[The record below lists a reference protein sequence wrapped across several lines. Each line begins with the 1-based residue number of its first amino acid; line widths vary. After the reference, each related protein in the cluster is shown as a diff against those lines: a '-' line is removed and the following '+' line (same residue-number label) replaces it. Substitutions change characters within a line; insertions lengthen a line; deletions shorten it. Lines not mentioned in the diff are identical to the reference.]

1 MGGLLWLDWVVGR
14 TLSPMSTSDI
24 TALTLAQAAEEIR
37 NQRLSPVELTEAC
50 LDHIT
55 NEDQRINS
63 FNAVFVLEALE
74 SALKAEKEIKKGKY
88 RGPLHGIPVAVKD
101 LIDIKDQPTTAASR
115 VLSDNEATE
124 DSAVVKR
131 LRKAGAVIVGKNNL
145 HEFAYGGSGYIS
157 SFGPVLNPCDPNRV
171 TGGSSSGSAAAVA
184 AHFCFAA
191 IGTDT
196 AGSIRLPAACCGIV
210 GLKPTFARV
219 SAEGV
224 VPLSW
229 SYDHV
234 GPLARTPEDAA
245 CVLEAISDWKP
256 KPVNVADLRIGIGRD
271 FFWDGINDNVNTA
284 VQHAIEHL
292 ASKVAD
298 VCDVSIPIDEDRTV
312 SSSESWEFHKKWVQE
327 KPDLYDPRT
336 LARVRSGERYTADE
350 ISVKREELKKLR
362 ASAARLF
369 QDVDVILTPTSPI
382 LPPTFSELESDPD
395 SLRPLELLMLR
406 NTRPWN
412 VLGVPAISVPCG
424 DMIGLQ
430 IAGMD
435 EHSVLAVASA
445 CFPY

>member
-1 MGGLLWLDWVVGR
+1 
-14 TLSPMSTSDI
+14 MSASDI
-24 TALTLAQAAEEIR
+24 TALTLAQAADEIR
-37 NQRLSPVELTEAC
+37 TQRLSPVELTEAC
-50 LDHIT
+50 LDKIT

-63 FNAVFVLEALE
+63 FNALFVLESLE

-115 VLSDNEATE
+115 IFNHNTATE
-124 DSAVVKR
+124 DAAVVKR
-131 LRKAGAVIVGKNNL
+131 LRKAGAVFVGKNNL

-157 SFGPVLNPCDPNRV
+157 AFGPVRNPRDPNRI

-184 AHFCFAA
+184 AHFCFAS

-196 AGSIRLPAACCGIV
+196 AGSIRLPAACCGII
-210 GLKPTFARV
+210 GLKPAFGRV
-219 SAEGV
+219 STEGV

-234 GPLARTPEDAA
+234 GPLARTPQDAA
-245 CVLEAISDWKP
+245 LVLEAISDWKP
-256 KPVNVADLRIGIGRD
+256 NPVDVRNLRVGIARE
-271 FFWDGINDNVNTA
+271 FFWNDINDNVNTA
-284 VQHAIEHL
+284 VSHAIESL
-292 ASKVAD
+292 APKVAS
-298 VCDVSIPIDEDRTV
+298 VREVSIPIDEDRTV
-312 SSSESWEFHKKWVQE
+312 SSSESWAFHRDWSQQ
-327 KPDLYDPRT
+327 KPDRYDPRT
-336 LARVRSGERYTADE
+336 LARIRSGERYTPEE
-350 ISVKREELKKLR
+350 ISTKREQLKRLR
-362 ASAARLF
+362 TSAAGLF

-412 VLGVPAISVPCG
+412 VVGVPAISVPCG

-435 EHSVLAVASA
+435 EDSVLAVASA

>member
-1 MGGLLWLDWVVGR
+1 
-14 TLSPMSTSDI
+14 MSTSDI
-24 TALTLAQAAEEIR
+24 TALTLAQAADEIR
-37 NQRLSPVELTEAC
+37 TQRLSPVELTEAC
-50 LDHIT
+50 LDKIT

-63 FNAVFVLEALE
+63 FNALFVLESLE

-115 VLSDNEATE
+115 IFNHNTATE
-124 DSAVVKR
+124 DAAVVKR

-157 SFGPVLNPCDPNRV
+157 AFGPVRNPRDPNRI

-184 AHFCFAA
+184 AHFCFAS

-196 AGSIRLPAACCGIV
+196 AGSIRLPAACCGII
-210 GLKPTFARV
+210 GLKPAFGRV
-219 SAEGV
+219 STEGV

-234 GPLARTPEDAA
+234 GPLARTPQDAA
-245 CVLEAISDWKP
+245 LVLEAISDWKP
-256 KPVNVADLRIGIGRD
+256 NPVDVRNLRVGIARE
-271 FFWDGINDNVNTA
+271 FFWNDINDKVNTA
-284 VQHAIEHL
+284 VSHAIESL
-292 ASKVAD
+292 APKVAS
-298 VCDVSIPIDEDRTV
+298 VREVSIPIDEDRTV
-312 SSSESWEFHKKWVQE
+312 SSSESWAFHKDWSQQ
-327 KPDLYDPRT
+327 KPDRYDPRT
-336 LARVRSGERYTADE
+336 LARIRSGERYTPEE
-350 ISVKREELKKLR
+350 ISTKREQLKRLR
-362 ASAARLF
+362 ASAAGLF

-435 EHSVLAVASA
+435 EDSVLAVASA

>member
-1 MGGLLWLDWVVGR
+1 
-14 TLSPMSTSDI
+14 MSTSDI
-24 TALTLAQAAEEIR
+24 TALTLAQAADEIR
-37 NQRLSPVELTEAC
+37 TQRLSPVELTEAC
-50 LDHIT
+50 LDKIT

-63 FNAVFVLEALE
+63 FNALFVLESLE

-115 VLSDNEATE
+115 IFNHNTATE
-124 DSAVVKR
+124 DAAVVKR

-157 SFGPVLNPCDPNRV
+157 AFGPVRNPRDPNRI

-184 AHFCFAA
+184 AHFCFAS

-196 AGSIRLPAACCGIV
+196 AGSIRLPAACCGII
-210 GLKPTFARV
+210 GLKPAFGRV
-219 SAEGV
+219 STEGV

-234 GPLARTPEDAA
+234 GPLARTPQDAA
-245 CVLEAISDWKP
+245 LVLEAISDWKP
-256 KPVNVADLRIGIGRD
+256 NPVDVRNLRVGIARE
-271 FFWDGINDNVNTA
+271 FFWNDINDNVNTA
-284 VQHAIEHL
+284 VSHAIESL
-292 ASKVAD
+292 APKVAS
-298 VCDVSIPIDEDRTV
+298 VREVSIPIDEDRTV
-312 SSSESWEFHKKWVQE
+312 SSSESWAFHKDWSQQ
-327 KPDLYDPRT
+327 KPDRYDPRT
-336 LARVRSGERYTADE
+336 LARIRSGERYTPDE
-350 ISVKREELKKLR
+350 ISTKREQLKKLR
-362 ASAARLF
+362 ASAAGFF

-435 EHSVLAVASA
+435 EDSVLAVASA

>member
-1 MGGLLWLDWVVGR
+1 
-14 TLSPMSTSDI
+14 MSTSDI
-24 TALTLAQAAEEIR
+24 TALTLAQAADEIR
-37 NQRLSPVELTEAC
+37 TQRLSPVELTEAC
-50 LDHIT
+50 LDKIT

-63 FNAVFVLEALE
+63 FNALFVLESLE

-115 VLSDNEATE
+115 IFNHNTATE
-124 DSAVVKR
+124 DAAVVKR

-157 SFGPVLNPCDPNRV
+157 AFGLVRNPRDNNRI

-184 AHFCFAA
+184 AQFCFAS

-196 AGSIRLPAACCGIV
+196 AGSIRLPAACCGII
-210 GLKPTFARV
+210 GLKPAFGRV
-219 SAEGV
+219 STEGV

-234 GPLARTPEDAA
+234 GPLARTPQDAA
-245 CVLEAISDWKP
+245 LVLEAISDWKP
-256 KPVNVADLRIGIGRD
+256 NPVDVRNLRVGIARE
-271 FFWDGINDNVNTA
+271 FFWTDLNDKVNAA
-284 VQHAIEHL
+284 VSHAIESL
-292 ASKVAD
+292 APKVAS
-298 VCDVSIPIDEDRTV
+298 VREVSIPIDEDRTV
-312 SSSESWEFHKKWVQE
+312 SSSESWAFHKDWSQQ
-327 KPDLYDPRT
+327 KPDRYDPRT
-336 LARVRSGERYTADE
+336 LARIRSGERYTPDE
-350 ISVKREELKKLR
+350 ISTKREQLKKLR
-362 ASAARLF
+362 ASAAGLF

-412 VLGVPAISVPCG
+412 VVGVPAISVPCG

-435 EHSVLAVASA
+435 EDSVLAVASA